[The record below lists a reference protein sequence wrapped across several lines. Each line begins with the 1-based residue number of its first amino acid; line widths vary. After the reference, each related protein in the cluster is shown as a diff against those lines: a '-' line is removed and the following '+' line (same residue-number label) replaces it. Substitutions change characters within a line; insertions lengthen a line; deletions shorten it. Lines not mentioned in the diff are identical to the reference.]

1 MNINDMMNKMGFGE
15 SSLTRKKNNFKLN
28 PTYTKEPNVAVYADS
43 YAYIVADPYREALQL
58 KNIEDKLGKIKSYCE
73 SRGIAFSEDLD
84 DIKDTVKDGWERFK
98 NTLRELYEKAI
109 RFFTETVRYWFSNEK
124 KIGKKLAIY
133 KAAGKKNIK
142 NTGKVNLPTFLSNG
156 ITNDATLTEKA
167 NRSARTLEI
176 IDKYMDKEVKDL
188 NTIIEAGKDKDDD
201 TPEKTAANLADIAKK
216 VKDITANAK
225 NDEDLSGLGEDGKA
239 VLRTRQVLFLAS
251 YLDAMVIASDAQM
264 KNEEDYQ
271 SVKDRGEEIL
281 TSIKDVMEQADESS
295 KESLKGKGYEVN
307 LSTGAKDFGTLVQ
320 NGLAVLI
327 TALELQRKL
336 EGSSMRNSN
345 KMIRKYQD
353 ELRKLKKEYKE
364 NKSGGDDET
373 RKLYQRDRQVLV
385 QKIKMTNFVKSA
397 KDKYIGTLFKYGDS
411 IVSAINRASGGSSNN
426 TPTGETSEET
436 EDN

>member
-15 SSLTRKKNNFKLN
+15 SSLTRKKSNFKLN

-124 KIGKKLAIY
+124 KIGKKLAVY

-142 NTGKVNLPTFLSNG
+142 STGKVALPTFLSNG
-156 ITNDATLTEKA
+156 ITDATSLSAKA
-167 NRSARTLEI
+167 VRS
-176 IDKYMDKEVKDL
+176 DKTVTILSDYINKEAKDL
-188 NTIIEAGKDKDDD
+188 NTIIEAGKDKDEGS
-201 TPEKTAANLADIAKK
+201 TEKTASNLADIANK
-216 VKDITANAK
+216 VKAVINNTDKNGAN
-225 NDEDLSGLGEDGKA
+225 NFSEDEKA
-239 VLRTRQVLFLAS
+239 VYTTYSSLYLAA
-251 YLDAMVIASDAQM
+251 YLDAMVVGSDVVL

-281 TSIKDVMEQADESS
+281 TSIKSYMEEADESS
-295 KESLKGKGYEVN
+295 KESLKGKGYEVD
-307 LSTGAKDFGTLVQ
+307 LSSGAENFGKLVK
-320 NGLAVLI
+320 NGLSVLI
-327 TALELQRKL
+327 TALELQRTI
-336 EGSSMRNSN
+336 EGTSMRNSN

-426 TPTGETSEET
+426 TPAGETSEET

>member
-15 SSLTRKKNNFKLN
+15 SSLTRRKNNFKLN

-98 NTLRELYEKAI
+98 NTLRELYERAI

-124 KIGKKLAIY
+124 KIGKKLAVY
-133 KAAGKKNIK
+133 KAAAKKNIK
-142 NTGKVNLPTFLSNG
+142 TTGKVNLPTFLSNEV
-156 ITNDATLTEKA
+156 TNDATLTAKASRVEKA
-167 NRSARTLEI
+167 STLLLEYMGKTEEELNMIITAGDSATENS
-176 IDKYMDKEVKDL
+176 K
-188 NTIIEAGKDKDDD
+188 
-201 TPEKTAANLADIAKK
+201 EKTAAQFAQSIQK
-216 VKDITANAK
+216 VKEALSKVAGANGLDKDAGEQAAYKMFTGMFFAQILDEMIVAK
-225 NDEDLSGLGEDGKA
+225 GTEL
-239 VLRTRQVLFLAS
+239 
-251 YLDAMVIASDAQM
+251 

-271 SVKDRGEEIL
+271 SVKDKAEEFITELKGELDEMEEI
-281 TSIKDVMEQADESS
+281 T
-295 KESLKGKGYEVN
+295 KEAFKGKGYEVD
-307 LSTGAKDFGTLVQ
+307 LSTGAANFKNIVTSYL
-320 NGLAVLI
+320 LI
-327 TALELQRKL
+327 IVGALENQRRL
-336 EGSSMRNSN
+336 EGSSMKKSN

-373 RKLYQRDRQVLV
+373 RKFYQRDRQVLV

-397 KDKYIGTLFKYGDS
+397 KDKLISTLFKYGDA
-411 IVSAINRASGGSSNN
+411 IVSAINRASGGSSSNS
-426 TPTGETSEET
+426 GEVVENPE
-436 EDN
+436 

>member
-124 KIGKKLAIY
+124 KIGKKLAVY
-133 KAAGKKNIK
+133 RAAQKKNIK
-142 NTGKVNLPTFLSNG
+142 STGKVNLPTFLSNG
-156 ITNDATLTEKA
+156 ITDATTLAQKAVRSDKAVTILSTYINKKKDELDKIISDGDGKSDDTDEKKSADLATITQNVKAVIDGSNKDASTLSEDEKA
-167 NRSARTLEI
+167 VYHTYTSL
-176 IDKYMDKEVKDL
+176 Y
-188 NTIIEAGKDKDDD
+188 
-201 TPEKTAANLADIAKK
+201 
-216 VKDITANAK
+216 
-225 NDEDLSGLGEDGKA
+225 
-239 VLRTRQVLFLAS
+239 LAS
-251 YLDAMVIASDAQM
+251 YLDALVVKSDGDLR
-264 KNEEDYQ
+264 NEEDYQ

-281 TSIKDVMEQADESS
+281 TSIKDYMEESNESS
-295 KESLKGKGYEVN
+295 KEDLKGKGYEVD
-307 LSTGAKDFGTLVQ
+307 LSTGAENFGKIVKNALS
-320 NGLAVLI
+320 VLI

-397 KDKYIGTLFKYGDS
+397 KDRYVGILFKYGDAA
-411 IVSAINRASGGSSNN
+411 VSAINKAAGGSSSNAS
-426 TPTGETSEET
+426 TGENTEE
-436 EDN
+436 EVIAK